1 MENKPSPGGGKKN
14 GKNEKVGKI
23 NKNRHFSKGKQ
34 KKYLG
39 KKYDFQKKGGGEIK

>member
-1 MENKPSPGGGKKN
+1 MGLSIECPGGGKNN

-23 NKNRHFSKGKQ
+23 NEKAAFLKGKSE
-34 KKYLG
+34 KVG